1 MWFRERLGMKEKT
14 GVGLEWRFRNV
25 EREMSEQDE
34 GREDLNTGWVFS
46 RSTQQRMVHPGGIM
60 EFAVGQSN
68 ARVAIGLTSA
78 GADRRFTS
86 MDHAILLHDN
96 GTFQIYEE
104 GIAVTMPRPYR
115 AGNIF
120 SLRVAAAAGLH
131 IVSYVQLDEEVHAM
145 RDVAPRFPL
154 EGRVLFSR
162 EAATI
167 IRPTIT
173 AFSSAEMET
182 IAPKEVADER
192 LELSRVGK
200 PIDPQEA
207 VGYNIYRSTDPDLP
221 KKEWKKLN
229 GPLLSEPGFTD
240 KNAKEPGARYYYYVT
255 SVNAYGIESPP
266 SEVFEAGPV
275 SHDSSDKVM

>member
-1 MWFRERLGMKEKT
+1 MALPQR
-14 GVGLEWRFRNV
+14 GVV
-25 EREMSEQDE
+25 REMSKQGD

-46 RSTQQRMVHPGGIM
+46 HSTQQRMVHPGGIM

-68 ARVAIGLTSA
+68 ARVAIGLSSA
-78 GADRRFTS
+78 DIDRRFTS
-86 MDHAILLHDN
+86 MDHAILLRDD

-104 GIAVTMPRPYR
+104 GIAVTTPWPYR
-115 AGNIF
+115 VGNIF

-131 IVSYVQLDEEVHAM
+131 VVSYVQLDEEIHAT
-145 RDVAPRFPL
+145 REVAPRFPL

-162 EAATI
+162 EPATI

-173 AFSSAEMET
+173 AFSPAELEA
-182 IAPKEVADER
+182 IAPEEVAGER

-221 KKEWKKLN
+221 KQEWKRLN
-229 GPLLSEPGFTD
+229 RPLLSEPGFTD

-266 SEVFEAGPV
+266 SEVIEAEPATQ
-275 SHDSSDKVM
+275 DISDKVM